1 MRYEALY
8 FLHLYSARE
17 QMKRRKLN
25 KNNLPKHGTFFF
37 LILEEVEKLKSR
49 WGEEL
54 VGNYT
59 GYLN

>member
-8 FLHLYSARE
+8 LLHLYSARE
-17 QMKRRKLN
+17 QIKKRKLN
-25 KNNLPKHGTFFF
+25 KNNLAKHGIFFF
-37 LILEEVEKLKSR
+37 ILEEVEKLKSR

-59 GYLN
+59 GYPN